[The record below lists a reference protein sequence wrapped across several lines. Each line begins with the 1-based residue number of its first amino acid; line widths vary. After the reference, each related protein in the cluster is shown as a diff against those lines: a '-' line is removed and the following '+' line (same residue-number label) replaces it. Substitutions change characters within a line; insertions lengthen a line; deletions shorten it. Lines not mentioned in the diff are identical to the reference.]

1 MEPNRNN
8 ANVKPFPVLNGG
20 DNDEPYPSLSD
31 FHDYEP
37 NLEFDD
43 SELLH
48 TPTAPIDINDL
59 ANVES
64 GRIAS
69 PDSDFTEE
77 DNFEDLV
84 DAELN
89 YDSIVSSYPEVG
101 LDATES
107 NYISI
112 SRHGIVDVKGDD
124 SVGRKIIV
132 LYACRLPPVKDI
144 DHGLLLQYLM
154 HTLQKFVEQDYSL
167 VYFHHGLCSKNK
179 PSVSWLWQAYR
190 AIDRNYKKNLKALYI
205 VHPTSFL
212 KLVSQVFKPVISVK
226 FGKKINYISNLEEL
240 NKHIDIRQLSIP
252 DSVKSHDDS
261 ISAHAPA
268 NSAPDSAQMPIEP
281 SRQFGA
287 YLPNIQGHYN
297 SIIPPIVK
305 QCVDYLDTPDA
316 LETEGL
322 FRRSA
327 NVLKIKE
334 YKEQANKGE
343 RVPIR
348 DAHEAAVLLK
358 TFFRELKEPL
368 LTFDLYD
375 EVVKSGWNNDD
386 YKREASILVM
396 ERLPENNYK
405 LLKYIIHFLTRVME
419 RVEFNRMTSQNLS
432 IVFGPN
438 LLWSESTT
446 MSLNDLSP
454 INMFTQFLLTH
465 YEAIFI
471 I

>member
-1 MEPNRNN
+1 MDPNRNN
-8 ANVKPFPVLNGG
+8 PGLKPFPVLNGG

-43 SELLH
+43 TELQH
-48 TPTAPIDINDL
+48 APTAAVDINDL

-77 DNFEDLV
+77 DNFEDLA

-112 SRHGIVDVKGDD
+112 ARHGIVDVKGDD
-124 SVGRKIIV
+124 AVGRKIIV
-132 LYACRLPPVKDI
+132 LYACKLPPVKEI
-144 DHGLLLQYLM
+144 DHSLFLQYLTY
-154 HTLQKFVEQDYSL
+154 TLQKFVEQDYSL
-167 VYFHHGLCSKNK
+167 VYFHHGLNSKNK

-226 FGKKINYISNLEEL
+226 FGKKINYIANLKEL
-240 NKHIDIRQLSIP
+240 NDHIDIKLLSIP
-252 DSVKSHDDS
+252 DSVKAHDQS
-261 ISAHAPA
+261 IYAPA
-268 NSAPDSAQMPIEP
+268 QASSITDIAQAPVEP
-281 SRQFGA
+281 TRQFGA
-287 YLPNIQGHYN
+287 YLSNIQGHYDA
-297 SIIPPIVK
+297 IIPPIVK

-327 NVLKIKE
+327 NVAKIKE
-334 YKEQANKGE
+334 YKEQANKGHI
-343 RVPIR
+343 VPIENP
-348 DAHEAAVLLK
+348 HEAAVLLK

-375 EVVKSGWNNDD
+375 EVVKSGWNNEE
-386 YKREASILVM
+386 YKRAASILVM
-396 ERLPENNYK
+396 EKLPENNYK
-405 LLKYIIHFLTRVME
+405 LLKYIINFLTRVME
-419 RVEFNRMTSQNLS
+419 RVEFNRMTPQNLS

-438 LLWSESTT
+438 LLWSENTT
-446 MSLNDLSP
+446 MSLNDISP
-454 INMFTQFLLTH
+454 INMFTQFLLIH
-465 YEAIFI
+465 YNAIFI